1 MSPRRL
7 SYYFLSACLLGFLY
21 VTLAAAQAP
30 MPPTIA
36 VVNGKPL
43 TAEAFHATMEEG
55 FARRIFEVLVHR
67 RLVFDEAERIGITL
81 SRAEFE
87 QRVAAA
93 KGAYPS
99 EADFQAGLRQEG
111 ITEAYFLQRLKTEVL
126 LDKIVEKRG
135 TIPDGEV
142 AAYYE
147 KHKDRFVRPAEV
159 YLWDFSTPELEAAYA
174 MARRMNAGERLSETA
189 EGLTV
194 GWHSRAQIADPLMR
208 ETAFALEIGQASS
221 PIYVEGNYHVLFVS
235 ESRPGLHR
243 SLQQARPD
251 IVEALRQEKGLTREA
266 VLDSLVRDARIQINW
281 DPLRYLNAE
290 YLALKQI
297 RILVD
302 GKPLALPRPV
312 LVVGDRL
319 LVPAKPVAQALGARL
334 TWVADSSTLVA
345 ERGSA
350 KVTFTAGKPVA
361 LVGSTPAVTVAPRI
375 EGGILL
381 VEARPLIQGL
391 GAALQWEPGVNT
403 LYIKSPEK

>member
-7 SYYFLSACLLGFLY
+7 SHCFLSVCLLGSLA

-30 MPPTIA
+30 VPATIA

-43 TAEAFHATMEEG
+43 SVEAFNATMEEG
-55 FARRIFEVLVHR
+55 FARHIFEALLHR
-67 RLVFDEAERIGITL
+67 RLVFDEAERLGIALT
-81 SRAEFE
+81 RAEFE

-99 EADFQAGLRQEG
+99 EADFQAALRGEG

-135 TIPDGEV
+135 TIPDAEV

-147 KHKDRFVRPAEV
+147 KHKEQFVRPAEV

-174 MARRMNAGERLSETA
+174 MVRRLNAGERLSETA

-194 GWHSRAQIADPLMR
+194 GWRSRAQIADPLMR
-208 ETAFALEIGQASS
+208 ETAFALEIGQASN
-221 PIYVEGNYHVLFVS
+221 PIQVEGRYHVLYVS
-235 ESRPGLHR
+235 ESRPGLNR
-243 SLQQARPD
+243 SLEQARPG
-251 IVEALRQEKGLTREA
+251 IVEALRQEKGLTRQA

-297 RILVD
+297 RVLVD
-302 GKPLALPRPV
+302 GKPLALPRPAQ
-312 LVVGDRL
+312 VVGDRL

-334 TWVADSSTLVA
+334 TWLADSATLVA
-345 ERGSA
+345 ERAAA
-350 KVTFTAGKPVA
+350 KVTFTAGKQVA
-361 LVGSTPAVTVAPRI
+361 LVGSTPTMTVPPRI
-375 EGGILL
+375 EGGILM

-403 LYIKSPEK
+403 LYIKSPGH